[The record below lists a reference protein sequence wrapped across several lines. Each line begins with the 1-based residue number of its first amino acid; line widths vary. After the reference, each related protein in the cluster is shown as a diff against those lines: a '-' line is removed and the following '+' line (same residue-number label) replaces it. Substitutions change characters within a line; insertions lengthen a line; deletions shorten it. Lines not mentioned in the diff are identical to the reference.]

1 MTQFKKGPNDIVVTL
16 SNSEIPWSFNVT
28 NLSNIPYNVSSY
40 TFVLHIDSVQN
51 PISVGSEICQIVG
64 SPTTTSGEVEFYI
77 PTELQ
82 STLTSSYYYRLEI
95 QDEIFNNNTLKSG
108 RIHFV
113 PTVLL
118 GVSALDLKPDAVSGQ
133 LGQVFNLTNTSGIY
147 SFAGGPIYRDDTSGI
162 SILFARAEEGYWATG
177 TSFVNDPRRSGGS
190 LKSIRLQVS
199 FDDGESLYDAGNIIT
214 PDVSSSP
221 TGNATTIPVDD
232 VLANIILVTKRGN
245 YLYAYYSIERISVGD
260 PLNVLKDYAFLAVA
274 RANYQDV
281 FQAASNKQVCP
292 WYKYYNGSF
301 SEPGLGGDATNL
313 LKFIP
318 ALGINYDA
326 FNPPTGFYSEELGKT
341 VILYNTKLRIIDN
354 NLVLDDPSL
363 VQKNTFVIYSDDGI
377 NFSYPQRLTS
387 TLNKTEAISVVSRKS
402 YLGLAGDELTL
413 YSTSGTYLDTDT
425 LPVLRYSL
433 ATEPLTTPQ
442 GSLEGSFAV
451 DYSIKYS
458 WDRGQ
463 LHKYVATLH
472 KLQERKKLLEASA
485 YYYSNPSEYIRDNSW
500 RNVLQSYANS
510 STELS
515 GNFPNQIE
523 DYTRFE
529 YGRDFHKLY
538 KEYTNNFRRHSTSPT
553 ILNLDGPLVT
563 AHTFGSVIYNS
574 KFELNGSSAQ
584 TYPHLITSSLDNA
597 KPLRYGEGVFTS
609 AAAASGT
616 YTASSILNYGSSIF
630 EYRNSGILNHIELCH
645 TTESSRDNE
654 FTVIDIFGKSK
665 ASTRRNPLIGDN
677 VLIRQVAKTGFSRL
691 IFDISKYPVDS
702 GYYANTTNFLTPN
715 HEFKLSFNALIG
727 DLDVVSMGGGAVG
740 VWIHTKPELGKVWSF
755 TKDMKWVQHDA
766 SGIRK
771 DDVMSRYSHLINIP
785 EKVRSL
791 EEAGIGPNKFKCAK
805 VLDKNNPNVINDL
818 VSTYSE
824 KDFYKVEI
832 NFNTSNRT
840 CDRNVITIP
849 VDYING
855 ISSDL
860 HRLNQNYVIEIFTV
874 PQQNNKFTLF
884 YGLNMVDLTMNKMA
898 KPYYSLLACGQEELR
913 IEMLPEELLTIFKYF
928 NQIAGD
934 FDTGKV
940 GNLTGYAS
948 RVFTITSGILESRG
962 GSRINYVESPDWSPT
977 TRNAENFIEGITII
991 N

>member
-1 MTQFKKGPNDIVVTL
+1 MILNTNDITILYGVSSSWDL
-16 SNSEIPWSFNVT
+16 YISNNAGTPI
-28 NLSNIPYNVSSY
+28 NVSSFDFRL
-40 TFVLHIDSVQN
+40 TVDSLEN
-51 PISVGSEICQIVG
+51 PVGEETQLLELPNSVINNSLGQIRFSYYPDGLPVG
-64 SPTTTSGEVEFYI
+64 DYYYKVEALDTSFRRSLITSGRFIVAERNV
-77 PTELQ
+77 
-82 STLTSSYYYRLEI
+82 S
-95 QDEIFNNNTLKSG
+95 
-108 RIHFV
+108 
-113 PTVLL
+113 L
-118 GVSALDLKPDAVSGQ
+118 GTSALDWKADAVSGQ
-133 LGQVFNLTNTSGIY
+133 IGQVFSITNTSGLY
-147 SFAGGPIYRDDTSGI
+147 FYAGGPVYKDDTSGVTI
-162 SILFARAEEGYWATG
+162 VFSKAEEGYWQFNGVSSIDKTK
-177 TSFVNDPRRSGGS
+177 PGGW
-190 LKSIRLQVS
+190 LGSIRLQVS
-199 FDDGESLYDAGNIIT
+199 LDNGETLYDCGKILT
-214 PDVSSSP
+214 SHVSSNP
-221 TGNATTIPVDD
+221 TGSESGPIFIVDSITN
-232 VLANIILVTKRGN
+232 VAFVTKRGD
-245 YLYAYYSIERISVGD
+245 YLYAYYGSDKNGTGT
-260 PLNVLKDYAFLAVA
+260 NDYAALAVA
-274 RANYQDV
+274 RASYSAV
-281 FQAASNKQVCP
+281 IESALNKTVCP
-292 WYKYYNGSF
+292 WYKYYNGTF
-301 SEPGLGGDATNL
+301 TEPGIGGDATDL
-313 LKFIP
+313 IKGYTL
-318 ALGINYDA
+318 ARLA
-326 FNPPTGFYSEELGKT
+326 HVAGFYSNELEKT
-341 VILYNTKLRIIDN
+341 VIVFGSTARVIHNNFFLIKGSEFYDN
-354 NLVLDDPSL
+354 L
-363 VQKNTFVIYSDDGI
+363 FAIYSDDGI
-377 NFSYPQRLTS
+377 NFSYPHKLKKSINTGMRYFSFVGPETYKGIGSKSLTGYTTS
-387 TLNKTEAISVVSRKS
+387 GFWGDWRNISVGTFSIS
-402 YLGLAGDELTL
+402 ASEDPIEEGFIGFSLGEYVTPFNIATTL
-413 YSTSGTYLDTDT
+413 
-425 LPVLRYSL
+425 
-433 ATEPLTTPQ
+433 
-442 GSLEGSFAV
+442 
-451 DYSIKYS
+451 
-458 WDRGQ
+458 DRGQ

-485 YYYSNPSEYIRDNSW
+485 YYYNNPAEYVKDSSW

-609 AAAASGT
+609 AATASGT
-616 YTASSILNYGSSIF
+616 YTASSILNYGSSVS
-630 EYRNSGILNHIELCH
+630 EYRNSGILSHIELCH
-645 TTESSRDNE
+645 TTGSSRDNE

-771 DDVMSRYSHLINIP
+771 DDVMSRYSHLVNIP

-805 VLDKNNPNVINDL
+805 VLDRNNPNVINDL

-934 FDTGKV
+934 FDTGKI
-940 GNLTGYAS
+940 GNSAGYAS
-948 RVFTITSGILESRG
+948 RVLTITSGILESRG